1 MKTIKEKKSDQRGQ
15 GMQRQGRHLCIWHLV
30 LTILCL
36 ALNLGP
42 ALLSGSFFGYGSD
55 WISQHLPLAESLRQA
70 MLQSGRLIPLYME
83 LGGGTSVYDF
93 AYYGL
98 LRPDV
103 LLGCLFPDVGMEYIL
118 AGYSLAE
125 LVLGTNLMFF
135 WLYRHGKNEKASAA
149 ATVIFLAA
157 ACFYHA
163 HNQLM
168 FVNYMP
174 FLILTLIGIDKM
186 AQNGKGGL
194 VTAGLVLIYFHSF
207 YYAISCL
214 AVCMLYVVHVSLQG
228 TSAGTFQSFD
238 ASGAS
243 DNSGFYRNLRGPVTS
258 VNFLFDSKKEWV
270 VSNKR
275 FFLKFLFYAV
285 LSIGIG
291 AVLLLPSGLDILS
304 GGKDGGAFAKQDI
317 SIVDLSL
324 QGMLYSG
331 YGMGVTLLA
340 LYCILNGLTQK
351 KTRFLSIS
359 VLAAGSVPA
368 VSLALNGFLYP
379 RGKILIPFLVLTAL
393 LCEEIFRESFE
404 GRHKP
409 KLWIGAACMIP
420 WIVAVAEGNRGFRWM
435 FWDSMILV
443 GWIIIE
449 NVTAKGFGKTGKCGY
464 RMAGLLLIPCLF
476 MTAFQ
481 QTCGYVAKENIN
493 FSQIREAAAA
503 AESVINEQDPE
514 TLFGVRWEILSEGYK
529 MSNFMALPL
538 MKRTSMYSSMMQ
550 QGYGDFFYDVSGNAI
565 PARNRVAL
573 VPGKNILFN
582 TAMGIR
588 YVTAEEGQ
596 LPDSYRPISRSNGY
610 VTGENPDALPVCYGT
625 DKLLSSQD
633 YASCVTEAS
642 RGTIRKLTEALSL
655 SRTDVKVDPGWTSI
669 QGQSQSE
676 KAVVLSFD
684 LTQTGNKEV
693 TIEINGVKNKLSGS
707 NAPYPNHNTHFT
719 YVLSGKD
726 LAPLRIRKNT
736 NEYVLKNIKCHI
748 VDRKQLAELRH
759 VYRPKAMACDS
770 GSGGMFSGI
779 VPMKTDGFFETT
791 RPFRQGYHI
800 LVDGQEQQGQR
811 NADGFLCFP
820 LKSGQHRIEI
830 SFTPP
835 GYIAG
840 LIISLISA
848 VAFLLAIL
856 LRAVTDKKSN

>member
-1 MKTIKEKKSDQRGQ
+1 
-15 GMQRQGRHLCIWHLV
+15 MQRQGRQLCIWHLV

-83 LGGGTSVYDF
+83 LGGGTSIYDF

-98 LRPDV
+98 LRPDI
-103 LLGCLFPDVGMEYIL
+103 LLGCLLPNVGMEYIL

-125 LVLGTNLMFF
+125 LVLSTNLMFR
-135 WLYRHGKNEKASAA
+135 WLYHQGKNEKASAA
-149 ATVIFLAA
+149 ATVIFLSAT
-157 ACFYHA
+157 CFYHA

-168 FVNYMP
+168 FVNYIP

-214 AVCMLYVVHVSLQG
+214 AVCVLYVVHVSMRKS
-228 TSAGTFQSFD
+228 SAGTFQS
-238 ASGAS
+238 
-243 DNSGFYRNLRGPVTS
+243 
-258 VNFLFDSKKEWV
+258 
-270 VSNKR
+270 SNR
-275 FFLKFLFYAV
+275 HFFLKLLFYVV

-331 YGMGVTLLA
+331 YGIGVTLLA
-340 LYCILNGLTQK
+340 LYCVLNGLTQK
-351 KTRFLSIS
+351 KTRFLAVS
-359 VLAAGSVPA
+359 VLVAAVLPA
-368 VSLALNGFLYP
+368 VSLVLNGFLYA

-409 KLWIGAACMIP
+409 KLWIGVACMIP
-420 WIVAVAEGNRGFRWM
+420 WAAVLAEGADGSGWM
-435 FWDSMILV
+435 FWDSVLIV
-443 GWIIIE
+443 GWNVAE
-449 NVTAKGFGKTGKCGY
+449 NLIAKRFGKTGGCRY

-481 QTCGYVAKENIN
+481 QTCGYVAKETIN
-493 FSQIREAAAA
+493 FSQVREAAAA

-514 TLFGVRWEILSEGYK
+514 TLFGMRWEILSEGYK

-610 VTGENPDALPVCYGT
+610 VTGENPDALPICYGT

-633 YASCVTEAS
+633 YASCVTEGSQGA
-642 RGTIRKLTEALSL
+642 IRKLTEALSL
-655 SRTDVKVDPGWTSI
+655 SRTDVQLDQYWIIASEGEDQVSGSQERGTIKTDEMD
-669 QGQSQSE
+669 GQKQTLQEQQNQNE
-676 KAVVLSFD
+676 KAMVLSFD

-693 TIEINGVKNKLSGS
+693 TIQINGVKNKLSGS

-726 LAPLRIRKNT
+726 LAPLHIRKNT
-736 NEYVLKNIKCHI
+736 NEYVLKNVKCHI

-770 GSGGMFSGI
+770 GSGGVFSGI

-811 NADGFLCFP
+811 NAGGFLCFP

-840 LIISLISA
+840 LVISLIST

-856 LRAVTDKKSN
+856 LRAVTDKKSS

>member
-1 MKTIKEKKSDQRGQ
+1 MKTIKEKIPDQRGQ
-15 GMQRQGRHLCIWHLV
+15 GMQRQGRQLCIWHLV

-98 LRPDV
+98 LRPDI

-135 WLYRHGKNEKASAA
+135 WLYRQGKNEKASAA

-157 ACFYHA
+157 TCFYHA

-186 AQNGKGGL
+186 AQNEKGGL

-228 TSAGTFQSFD
+228 TSAGTFQS
-238 ASGAS
+238 
-243 DNSGFYRNLRGPVTS
+243 
-258 VNFLFDSKKEWV
+258 
-270 VSNKR
+270 SNRR

-340 LYCILNGLTQK
+340 LYCVLSGLTQK
-351 KTRFLSIS
+351 KTRFLAVS
-359 VLAAGSVPA
+359 VLAAAALPA
-368 VSLALNGFLYP
+368 VSLVLNGFLYA

-420 WIVAVAEGNRGFRWM
+420 WAATLAEGADGSGWM
-435 FWDSMILV
+435 FWDSVLIV

-449 NVTAKGFGKTGKCGY
+449 NVTAKGFGKSGKYGY

-481 QTCGYVAKENIN
+481 QTCGYVAKETIN
-493 FSQIREAAAA
+493 FSQVREAAAA

-625 DKLLSSQD
+625 DRLLSSQD
-633 YASCVTEAS
+633 HESCTTEVS
-642 RGTIRKLTEALSL
+642 GKTIRKLTEILSL

-669 QGQSQSE
+669 QGQNQSE

-693 TIEINGVKNKLSGS
+693 TIQINGVKNKLSGS

-726 LAPLRIRKNT
+726 LAPLHIRKNT
-736 NEYVLKNIKCHI
+736 NEYVLKNVKCHI

-770 GSGGMFSGI
+770 GSGGVFSGI

-856 LRAVTDKKSN
+856 LQAVTDKKSS

>member
-1 MKTIKEKKSDQRGQ
+1 MKTIEEKIPDQRDQ
-15 GMQRQGRHLCIWHLV
+15 GMQRQGRQLCIWHLV

-83 LGGGTSVYDF
+83 LGGGTSIYDF

-98 LRPDV
+98 LRPDI
-103 LLGCLFPDVGMEYIL
+103 LLGCLLPNVGMEYIL

-125 LVLGTNLMFF
+125 LVLGTNLMFR
-135 WLYRHGKNEKASAA
+135 WLYHQGKNEKAAAA
-149 ATVIFLAA
+149 ATIIFLSAT
-157 ACFYHA
+157 CFYHA

-174 FLILTLIGIDKM
+174 FLIMTLMGIDKM
-186 AQNGKGGL
+186 AQSGKGGL
-194 VTAGLVLIYFHSF
+194 VTAGLALIYFHSF

-214 AVCMLYVVHVSLQG
+214 AICMLYVAHVSLRKS
-228 TSAGTFQSFD
+228 SAGAFPS
-238 ASGAS
+238 
-243 DNSGFYRNLRGPVTS
+243 
-258 VNFLFDSKKEWV
+258 
-270 VSNKR
+270 SNRR
-275 FFLKFLFYAV
+275 FFLKFLFYVV

-317 SIVDLSL
+317 SIVDFAL

-340 LYCILNGLTQK
+340 LYCVLNGLTQK
-351 KTRFLSIS
+351 KTRFLAVS
-359 VLAAGSVPA
+359 VLVAAALPA
-368 VSLALNGFLYP
+368 VSLVLNGFLYA

-420 WIVAVAEGNRGFRWM
+420 WAATLAEGADGSGWM
-435 FWDSMILV
+435 SWDSVLIV

-449 NVTAKGFGKTGKCGY
+449 NVTAKGFGKSGKCGY

-493 FSQIREAAAA
+493 FSQVREAAAA

-625 DKLLSSQD
+625 DRLLSSQD
-633 YASCVTEAS
+633 HESCTTEVS
-642 RGTIRKLTEALSL
+642 GKTIRKLTEILSL
-655 SRTDVKVDPGWTSI
+655 SRTDVKVDSGWTSI
-669 QGQSQSE
+669 QGQNQSE

-693 TIEINGVKNKLSGS
+693 TIQINGVKNKLSGS

-726 LAPLRIRKNT
+726 LAPLHIRKNT
-736 NEYVLKNIKCHI
+736 NEYVLKNVKCHI

-770 GSGGMFSGI
+770 GSGGVFSGI

-856 LRAVTDKKSN
+856 LQAVTDKKSS

>member
-1 MKTIKEKKSDQRGQ
+1 
-15 GMQRQGRHLCIWHLV
+15 
-30 LTILCL
+30 
-36 ALNLGP
+36 
-42 ALLSGSFFGYGSD
+42 
-55 WISQHLPLAESLRQA
+55 
-70 MLQSGRLIPLYME
+70 
-83 LGGGTSVYDF
+83 
-93 AYYGL
+93 
-98 LRPDV
+98 
-103 LLGCLFPDVGMEYIL
+103 
-118 AGYSLAE
+118 
-125 LVLGTNLMFF
+125 
-135 WLYRHGKNEKASAA
+135 
-149 ATVIFLAA
+149 
-157 ACFYHA
+157 
-163 HNQLM
+163 
-168 FVNYMP
+168 
-174 FLILTLIGIDKM
+174 
-186 AQNGKGGL
+186 
-194 VTAGLVLIYFHSF
+194 
-207 YYAISCL
+207 
-214 AVCMLYVVHVSLQG
+214 MLYVVHVSLQG

>member
-270 VSNKR
+270 VSNRR

-317 SIVDLSL
+317 SIVNLSL

-368 VSLALNGFLYP
+368 VSLALNGFLYA

-669 QGQSQSE
+669 RGQSQSE

-856 LRAVTDKKSN
+856 LRAVTDKKSS

>member
-1 MKTIKEKKSDQRGQ
+1 MKTIKEKIPDQRGQ
-15 GMQRQGRHLCIWHLV
+15 GMQRQGRQLCIWHLV

-55 WISQHLPLAESLRQA
+55 WISQHLPLAESLRGA

-83 LGGGTSVYDF
+83 LGGGTSIYDF

-98 LRPDV
+98 LRPDI
-103 LLGCLFPDVGMEYIL
+103 LLGCLLPNVGMEYIL
-118 AGYSLAE
+118 AGYSLAG
-125 LVLGTNLMFF
+125 LVLGTNLMFR
-135 WLYRHGKNEKASAA
+135 WLYRQGKNEKAAAA
-149 ATVIFLAA
+149 ATIIFLSAT
-157 ACFYHA
+157 CFYHA

-174 FLILTLIGIDKM
+174 FLIMTLVGIDKM
-186 AQNGKGGL
+186 AQSGKGGL
-194 VTAGLVLIYFHSF
+194 VTAGLTLIYFHSF

-214 AVCMLYVVHVSLQG
+214 AICMLYVAHVSLRKS
-228 TSAGTFQSFD
+228 SAGTFQS
-238 ASGAS
+238 
-243 DNSGFYRNLRGPVTS
+243 
-258 VNFLFDSKKEWV
+258 
-270 VSNKR
+270 SNR
-275 FFLKFLFYAV
+275 HFFLKFLFYAG

-340 LYCILNGLTQK
+340 LYCVLNGLTQK
-351 KTRFLSIS
+351 KTRFLAVS
-359 VLAAGSVPA
+359 VLVAAVLPA
-368 VSLALNGFLYP
+368 VSLVLNGFLYA

-420 WIVAVAEGNRGFRWM
+420 WAATLAKGADGSGWM
-435 FWDSMILV
+435 FWDSVLIV
-443 GWIIIE
+443 GWNVAE
-449 NVTAKGFGKTGKCGY
+449 NLIAKRFGKTGGCRY

-493 FSQIREAAAA
+493 FSQVREVAAA

-529 MSNFMALPL
+529 MSNFTALPL

-550 QGYGDFFYDVSGNAI
+550 QEYGEFFYDVSGNAI

-582 TAMGIR
+582 TSMGIR

-596 LPDSYRPISRSNGY
+596 LPDGYRPISRSNGY
-610 VTGENPDALPVCYGT
+610 VTGENPDALPICYGT

-642 RGTIRKLTEALSL
+642 QGAIRKLTEALSL
-655 SRTDVKVDPGWTSI
+655 SRTDVQLDQDWIIASEGEEQVLGSQERGAVKTDEMD
-669 QGQSQSE
+669 GQKQTLQEQQNQNE
-676 KAVVLSFD
+676 KAMILSFD

-726 LAPLRIRKNT
+726 LASLHIRKNT
-736 NEYVLKNIKCHI
+736 NEYVLKNVKCHI
-748 VDRKQLAELRH
+748 VDQKQLAELRH
-759 VYRPKAMACDS
+759 VYRPKTMACDS
-770 GSGGMFSGI
+770 GSGGVFSGI

-840 LIISLISA
+840 LVISLIST

-856 LRAVTDKKSN
+856 LRAVTDKKSS